1 MHLVGCFLNC
11 SFYMKISKTTI
22 KKIFFDVW
30 SMIIYMLLDFFCD
43 IHTVVYFDLYQFSAC
58 AFKGYNNR
66 VFSATLAALCP

>member
-1 MHLVGCFLNC
+1 MHLVGCFLNCSFCICFLNC

-43 IHTVVYFDLYQFSAC
+43 IHTVVYFDLYQFSA
-58 AFKGYNNR
+58 
-66 VFSATLAALCP
+66 VFVVGKKI